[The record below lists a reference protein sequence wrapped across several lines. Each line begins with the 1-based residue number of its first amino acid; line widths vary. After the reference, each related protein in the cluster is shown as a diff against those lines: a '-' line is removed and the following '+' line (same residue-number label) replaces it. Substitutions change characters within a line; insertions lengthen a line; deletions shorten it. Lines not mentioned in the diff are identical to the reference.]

1 MRSVCSVC
9 GLLLLSASLDA
20 QQPSVRTRLGTIA
33 DPSGPVRGWAL
44 ASDPETETDL
54 APLVEGR
61 GPGVRIHATSDLT
74 IVKSE
79 WPLSGTFTVSAL
91 IQRPSESAAV
101 YGLTVGAKDALNP
114 GMAFLVRTDGAFSI
128 GPVAGSRN
136 WRAMTAFRPAAPDG
150 AAADRL
156 EVRVSE
162 AGAEFLLNGVR
173 LAVTRVDAG
182 ALDGRAGVYVAGGTD
197 VIVSAFSMEAAPEL
211 LRPGAR

>member
-1 MRSVCSVC
+1 MKSVVSVC
-9 GLLLLSASLDA
+9 GLLLLSTSLDA
-20 QQPSVRTRLGTIA
+20 QSVRTRLGTSA
-33 DPSGPVRGWAL
+33 DPSGPARGWAL
-44 ASDPETETDL
+44 ASNPETETDL

-91 IQRPSESAAV
+91 IQRPSESMAV
-101 YGLTVGAKDALNP
+101 YGLTLGSKDALNP

-128 GPVAGSRN
+128 GPLSGP
-136 WRAMTAFRPAAPDG
+136 WTWQAMRAFRPVAADG

-156 EVRVSE
+156 EVQVSA

-173 LAVTRVDAG
+173 LSATRLDPG
-182 ALDGRAGVYVAGGTD
+182 ALDGRAGVHVAGGTD
-197 VIVSAFSMEAAPEL
+197 VTVAAFSLEASPAQIAP
-211 LRPGAR
+211 RAR